1 MHKRRLRAPFA
12 FQGTSPPDE
21 VSPPVKGKKPSVL
34 LERPVKPDRGEVR
47 PAPQRDALSR
57 HVPWIA
63 ALLTLV
69 LHLAGN
75 PHYGFFRDELYF
87 IVCGFRPGLGYVDQP
102 SLVPLLAA
110 FSQSF
115 GISLF
120 ALRAIPA
127 IFAALTTY
135 VASRFAVE
143 LGGGRFAV
151 IVAALVTTFA
161 PEMLAFG
168 SRFSPDTVEMA
179 VWPLIALVVY
189 RIARGGDPRLWLV
202 VGALTA
208 FGFWS
213 KYSVAFFALAIVL
226 GLVLTPQRRALSMPW
241 FAAAVALTAVLI
253 APNVW
258 WQWHYH
264 FPMLQLLH
272 NDYDKFML
280 KWPPFPLQ
288 QIMIMSPLLSIV
300 WLIGLGWLF
309 ANPRTRFLGW
319 AYVALI
325 AMMWAGD
332 AKAYYPAPVY
342 AYLIAAGA
350 VPIERWTGARYRWR
364 VAIIAII
371 VAFAIPSTPFVL
383 PIVPLNAF
391 VRYQVALG
399 NLFHINFHVETA
411 NNAIPIQYY
420 ADMTGWPQLEKQTA
434 SIYNGLPA
442 AQRSRAAIYAH
453 NFGEAAAIDLYGP
466 ADRLPPALSGNN
478 TYWIWGTH
486 GFDGSTVIDVNGR
499 ELLPYYR
506 SVRRVATFYNPLAMP
521 YENNLPIWVL
531 RDPKQPLS
539 SIWPHLKN
547 YSYAFNGL

>member
-1 MHKRRLRAPFA
+1 M
-12 FQGTSPPDE
+12 
-21 VSPPVKGKKPSVL
+21 L
-34 LERPVKPDRGEVR
+34 LERPIRTERGEVR
-47 PAPQRDALSR
+47 AQTQRSVLARYVPA
-57 HVPWIA
+57 IA

-87 IVCGFRPGLGYVDQP
+87 IICGFRPDVGYVDQP

-135 VASRFAVE
+135 IAARFAVE
-143 LGGGRFAV
+143 FGGGRFAIV
-151 IVAALVTTFA
+151 VAALVTTVA

-168 SRFSPDTVEMA
+168 SRLSPDTVEMA
-179 VWPLIALVVY
+179 VWPLMALVVY
-189 RIARGGDPRLWLV
+189 RIARGADSRLWLLF
-202 VGALTA
+202 GSLTA

-213 KYSVAFFALAIVL
+213 KYSVAFFAVALVA
-226 GLVLTPQRRALSMPW
+226 GLLLTPQRSTLRTGW
-241 FAAAVALTAVLI
+241 FAAGIALCGVLI

-288 QIMIMSPLLSIV
+288 QIMVMSPLLSVV

-309 ANPRTRFLGW
+309 ANARTRFLAY

-342 AYLIAAGA
+342 PYLIAAGA
-350 VPIERWTGARYRWR
+350 VPIERWTGVRHGWR
-364 VAIIAII
+364 TAIIAIV

-383 PIVPLNAF
+383 PIVPMTTY
-391 VRYQVALG
+391 VKYQVALG
-399 NLFHINFHVETA
+399 NLFHISFHTEK
-411 NNAIPIQYY
+411 NAGNDIPIQYY
-420 ADMTGWPQLEKQTA
+420 ADMTGWPQLEKQVA
-434 SIYNGLPA
+434 AVYRGLPPA
-442 AQRSRAAIYAH
+442 DRAKAAIYAH
-453 NFGEAAAIDLYGP
+453 NFGEASAIDLYGASEP
-466 ADRLPPALSGNN
+466 LPPVLSGNN
-478 TYWIWGTH
+478 TYWLWGIH
-486 GFDGSTVIDVNGR
+486 GYSGGVVIDVNGR

-506 SVRRVATFYNPLAMP
+506 SVRRAGTFHNPLGMP
-521 YENNLPIWVL
+521 YENNLPIWIL
-531 RDPKQPLS
+531 RDPKTPLAT
-539 SIWPHLKN
+539 IWPHLKN
-547 YSYAFNGL
+547 YSYAFGGL

>member
-1 MHKRRLRAPFA
+1 M
-12 FQGTSPPDE
+12 
-21 VSPPVKGKKPSVL
+21 L
-34 LERPVKPDRGEVR
+34 LERPIRTERGEVR
-47 PAPQRDALSR
+47 AQTQRGVLVRSVPA
-57 HVPWIA
+57 IA

-87 IVCGFRPGLGYVDQP
+87 IICGFRPDVGYVDQP

-135 VASRFAVE
+135 IAARFTVE
-143 LGGGRFAV
+143 FGGGRFAV
-151 IVAALVTTFA
+151 VVAALVTTFA

-168 SRFSPDTVEMA
+168 SRLSPDTVEMA
-179 VWPLIALVVY
+179 VWPLMALVVY
-189 RIARGGDPRLWLV
+189 RIARGADSRLWLLF
-202 VGALTA
+202 GSLTA
-208 FGFWS
+208 FAFWS
-213 KYSVAFFALAIVL
+213 KYSVAFFAVALIA
-226 GLVLTPQRRALSMPW
+226 GLLLTPQRNTLRTGW
-241 FAAAVALTAVLI
+241 FAACIALCAVLI

-288 QIMIMSPLLSIV
+288 QIMIMSPLLSLV

-309 ANPRTRFLGW
+309 ANARTRFLAY

-342 AYLIAAGA
+342 PYLIAAGA
-350 VPIERWTGARYRWR
+350 VPIERWTGVRHAWR
-364 VAIIAII
+364 TAI
-371 VAFAIPSTPFVL
+371 VA
-383 PIVPLNAF
+383 
-391 VRYQVALG
+391 
-399 NLFHINFHVETA
+399 
-411 NNAIPIQYY
+411 
-420 ADMTGWPQLEKQTA
+420 
-434 SIYNGLPA
+434 
-442 AQRSRAAIYAH
+442 
-453 NFGEAAAIDLYGP
+453 
-466 ADRLPPALSGNN
+466 
-478 TYWIWGTH
+478 
-486 GFDGSTVIDVNGR
+486 
-499 ELLPYYR
+499 
-506 SVRRVATFYNPLAMP
+506 
-521 YENNLPIWVL
+521 
-531 RDPKQPLS
+531 
-539 SIWPHLKN
+539 
-547 YSYAFNGL
+547 